1 LYPGLVLDKIKMCNP
16 DMPDAARRCEM
27 QSHVMPRELE
37 RAGKGRYRVKG
48 TELSIVQDGKQW
60 KVEGHS
66 DDLGGFASRGAAL
79 GKLRELGAVPEVQP
93 EPTQQPVQPEAEKQP
108 VVDPTDASGAEGA
121 NGATGERKR
130 RPTTRKPRAKADAKV

>member
-1 LYPGLVLDKIKMCNP
+1 
-16 DMPDAARRCEM
+16 M

-79 GKLRELGAVPEVQP
+79 GKLRELGAVPEVQA
-93 EPTQQPVQPEAEKQP
+93 EQPVQPEADKQP
-108 VVDPTDASGAEGA
+108 VLDPTDASGAEGA
-121 NGATGERKR
+121 NGGTGEKR
-130 RPTTRKPRAKADAKV
+130 RPRTRKPRKAAAKV